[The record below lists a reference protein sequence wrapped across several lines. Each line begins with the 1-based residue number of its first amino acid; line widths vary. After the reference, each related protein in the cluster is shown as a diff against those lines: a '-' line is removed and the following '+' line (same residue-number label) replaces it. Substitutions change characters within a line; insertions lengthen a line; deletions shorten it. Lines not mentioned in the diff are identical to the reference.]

1 MLGRE
6 LTDRLLFAGPASED
20 FGKTLAKRLGLPLLS
35 VTVKEFSDTET
46 RFKVEEEVHG
56 TSILLVQS
64 TYPPVDRNYMQLF
77 LAAHH
82 LSQEG
87 AKVHAVIPYLG
98 YARQDKQFMP
108 GEVVSLGVISHLL
121 RTCGVLRVTTVDI
134 HSAVGLALFAMP
146 TYSVSAIPI
155 LAQYNKK
162 NMNLSSP
169 VVISPDFGSS
179 KRTEAFATIYGAEHL
194 QFAKERDRVTG
205 EVRIDAGEMNVK
217 GRDVV
222 IVDDMISTGATIR
235 AAAEKLR
242 KAQASKI
249 VVSCVHPLLV
259 EDAYE
264 KLIEA
269 GVDEIIGTNTVPSRV
284 SKVDATEPLA
294 SYLRT
299 VAE

>member
-1 MLGRE
+1 M
-6 LTDRLLFAGPASED
+6 TDRLLFAGPASED

-64 TYPPVDRNYMQLF
+64 TYPPVDKNYMQLF

-82 LSQEG
+82 LSQDG

-108 GEVVSLGVISHLL
+108 GEVVSLGVVSHLL
-121 RTCGVLRVTTVDI
+121 RSCGVLRVTTVDI

-155 LAQYNKK
+155 LAQYIKK
-162 NMNLSSP
+162 NLNLSSP
-169 VVISPDFGSS
+169 MVVSPDFGSS
-179 KRTEAFATIYGAEHL
+179 KRTEAFATLYGAEHL

-217 GRDVV
+217 GRDII

>member
-1 MLGRE
+1 M
-6 LTDRLLFAGPASED
+6 TDRLLFAGPASED

-56 TSILLVQS
+56 TSVLLVQS

-82 LSQEG
+82 LSQDG

-108 GEVVSLGVISHLL
+108 GEIVSLGVISHLL
-121 RTCGVLRVTTVDI
+121 RSCGVIRVTTVDI
-134 HSAVGLALFAMP
+134 HSAEGLALFAMP

-155 LAQYNKK
+155 LAQYIKK
-162 NMNLSSP
+162 NLNLSAP

-179 KRTEAFATIYGAEHL
+179 KRTEAFATLYGAEHL

-269 GVDEIIGTNTVPSRV
+269 GVDEIIGTNTVPSKV

>member
-1 MLGRE
+1 M
-6 LTDRLLFAGPASED
+6 TDRLLFAGPASED

-35 VTVKEFSDTET
+35 VTMKEFSDTET

-77 LAAHH
+77 LVAHH
-82 LSQEG
+82 LSQDG
-87 AKVHAVIPYLG
+87 ARVHAVIPYLG

-108 GEVVSLGVISHLL
+108 GEIVSLGVISHLL
-121 RTCGVLRVTTVDI
+121 RSCGVTRVTTVDI
-134 HSAVGLALFAMP
+134 HSAEGLALFAMP

-155 LAQYNKK
+155 LAQYIKK

-179 KRTEAFATIYGAEHL
+179 KRTEAFATLYGAEHL

-242 KAQASKI
+242 RAQASKI

>member
-1 MLGRE
+1 M
-6 LTDRLLFAGPASED
+6 
-20 FGKTLAKRLGLPLLS
+20 
-35 VTVKEFSDTET
+35 
-46 RFKVEEEVHG
+46 
-56 TSILLVQS
+56 
-64 TYPPVDRNYMQLF
+64 
-77 LAAHH
+77 
-82 LSQEG
+82 
-87 AKVHAVIPYLG
+87 IPYLG

-121 RTCGVLRVTTVDI
+121 RTCGVVRVTTVDI

-146 TYSVSAIPI
+146 TYSVSAIPV
-155 LAQYNKK
+155 LAQYIKK
-162 NMNLSSP
+162 NMNLSAP
-169 VVISPDFGSS
+169 VVISPDFGAS
-179 KRTEAFATIYGAEHL
+179 KRTEAFATLYGAEHL

-205 EVRIDAGEMNVK
+205 EVRIDAGELNVK

>member
-1 MLGRE
+1 
-6 LTDRLLFAGPASED
+6 LTDRLVFAGPASED
-20 FGKTLAKRLGLPLLS
+20 FGKTLAKRLSLPLLS

-46 RFKVEEEVHG
+46 RFKIEEEVHG

-98 YARQDKQFMP
+98 YARQDKAFMP
-108 GEVVSLGVISHLL
+108 GEIVSLGVISHLL
-121 RTCGVLRVTTVDI
+121 RSCGVMRVTTVDI
-134 HSAVGLALFAMP
+134 HSAEGLALFAIP
-146 TYSVSAIPI
+146 TYSVSAIPS
-155 LAQYNKK
+155 LAQYIKK
-162 NMNLSSP
+162 NLNLSNP

-179 KRTEAFATIYGAEHL
+179 KRTEAFSTLYGAEHL

-205 EVRIDAGEMNVK
+205 DVRIDAGEMNVK
-217 GRDVV
+217 GRDVI
-222 IVDDMISTGATIR
+222 IVDDMISTGGTIH

-242 KAQASKI
+242 KAQAAKI
-249 VVSCVHPLLV
+249 VVGCVHPLLV
-259 EDAYE
+259 GDAYE
-264 KLIEA
+264 SLLKS

>member
-1 MLGRE
+1 
-6 LTDRLLFAGPASED
+6 LTDRLVFAGPASED
-20 FGKTLAKRLGLPLLS
+20 FGNALAKRLSLPLLS
-35 VTVKEFSDTET
+35 VTVKEFSDSET
-46 RFKVEEEVHG
+46 RFKIDEEVHG
-56 TSILLVQS
+56 TRILLVQS

-98 YARQDKQFMP
+98 YARQDKQFVA
-108 GEVVSLGVISHLL
+108 GEVVSLGVVSHLL
-121 RTCGVLRVTTVDI
+121 RSCGVMRVTTVDI
-134 HSAVGLALFAMP
+134 HSAEGLALFAMP
-146 TYSVSAIPI
+146 TYSVSAIPS
-155 LAQYNKK
+155 LAQYIKK
-162 NMNLSSP
+162 NLNLFNP
-169 VVISPDFGSS
+169 VVIAPDFGSS
-179 KRTEAFATIYGAEHL
+179 RRTEAFATLYGAEHL

-205 EVRIDAGEMNVK
+205 DVTINAGELNVK
-217 GRDVV
+217 GRDVI
-222 IVDDMISTGATIR
+222 IVDDMISTGGTIR

-242 KAQASKI
+242 KAQASRI
-249 VVSCVHPLLV
+249 VVGCVHPLLV
-259 EDAYE
+259 GDAYE

-269 GVDEIIGTNTVPSRV
+269 GVDEIIGTNTVPSKV

>member
-1 MLGRE
+1 M
-6 LTDRLLFAGPASED
+6 TDRLLFAGPASED

-35 VTVKEFSDTET
+35 VTMKEFSDTET

-77 LAAHH
+77 LVAHH
-82 LSQEG
+82 LSQDG
-87 AKVHAVIPYLG
+87 ARVHAVIPYLG

-108 GEVVSLGVISHLL
+108 GEIVSLGVISHLL
-121 RTCGVLRVTTVDI
+121 RSCGVTRVTTVDI
-134 HSAVGLALFAMP
+134 HSAEGLALFAMP

-155 LAQYNKK
+155 LAQYIKK

-179 KRTEAFATIYGAEHL
+179 KRTEAFATLYGAEHL
-194 QFAKERDRVTG
+194 QFAKERDRITG

-242 KAQASKI
+242 RAQASKI

-264 KLIEA
+264 KLTEA

>member
-1 MLGRE
+1 

-155 LAQYNKK
+155 LAQYIKK

>member
-1 MLGRE
+1 

-56 TSILLVQS
+56 TSVLLVQS

-82 LSQEG
+82 LSQDG

-108 GEVVSLGVISHLL
+108 GEIVSLGVISHLL
-121 RTCGVLRVTTVDI
+121 RSCGVIRVTTVDI
-134 HSAVGLALFAMP
+134 HSAEGLALFAMP

-155 LAQYNKK
+155 LAQYIKK
-162 NMNLSSP
+162 NLNLSAP

-179 KRTEAFATIYGAEHL
+179 KRTEAFATLYGAEHL

-269 GVDEIIGTNTVPSRV
+269 GVDEIIGTNTVPSKV

>member
-1 MLGRE
+1 
-6 LTDRLLFAGPASED
+6 
-20 FGKTLAKRLGLPLLS
+20 
-35 VTVKEFSDTET
+35 
-46 RFKVEEEVHG
+46 
-56 TSILLVQS
+56 
-64 TYPPVDRNYMQLF
+64 
-77 LAAHH
+77 
-82 LSQEG
+82 
-87 AKVHAVIPYLG
+87 
-98 YARQDKQFMP
+98 
-108 GEVVSLGVISHLL
+108 
-121 RTCGVLRVTTVDI
+121 
-134 HSAVGLALFAMP
+134 MP

-155 LAQYNKK
+155 LAQYIKK

>member
-1 MLGRE
+1 
-6 LTDRLLFAGPASED
+6 LTDRLVFAGPAGVD
-20 FGKTLAKRLGLPLLS
+20 FGNALARRLSLPLLS
-35 VTVKEFSDTET
+35 VTVKEFADTET
-46 RFKVEEEVHG
+46 KFKIEENVHG
-56 TSILLVQS
+56 ASILLVQS
-64 TYPPVDRNYMQLF
+64 TYPPVDKNYMQLF

-121 RTCGVLRVTTVDI
+121 RSCGVLRVTTVDI
-134 HSAVGLALFAMP
+134 HSAEGLALFPMP
-146 TYSVSAIPI
+146 TYSVSAIPS
-155 LAQYNKK
+155 LSQYVKK
-162 NMNLSSP
+162 NLNLSSP

-179 KRTEAFATIYGAEHL
+179 RRTEAFATLYGAEHL

-205 EVRIDAGEMNVK
+205 EVKIDAGELNVK
-217 GRDVV
+217 GRDII
-222 IVDDMISTGATIR
+222 IVDDMISTGGTIR
-235 AAAEKLR
+235 AAAERLR
-242 KAQASKI
+242 QAQASRI
-249 VVSCVHPLLV
+249 VVGCVHPLLLG
-259 EDAYE
+259 DAYE

-269 GVDEIIGTNTVPSRV
+269 GVDEIIGTNTVPSKV

-294 SYLRT
+294 SYLRN